1 MLTGAVAIEV
11 PTEQDQQQCVD
22 PLKQITGCITIE
34 LRYLVVDYNVENLY
48 FLLINKLAS
57 DKPGKSRQERLW

>member
-34 LRYLVVDYNVENLY
+34 LRYLVVDY
-48 FLLINKLAS
+48 FLLIINNLAS
-57 DKPGKSRQERLW
+57 NKPGRLKIQARKAW